1 MNSDYPP
8 TPRLTEHARE
18 RCRQMQIGTKTVKQ
32 IIRNPSVI
40 RDAVSG
46 QTCAP
51 EDHRVIVSSVR
62 FPDYQVVYCPTK
74 MLVVTV
80 RYTDASRYAQH
91 YVVVS

>member
-1 MNSDYPP
+1 MG
-8 TPRLTEHARE
+8 
-18 RCRQMQIGTKTVKQ
+18 IGTKVVKQ

-51 EDHRVIVSSVR
+51 EDHRVIVSSTMH
-62 FPDYQVVYCPTK
+62 PDYQVVYCPTK

-80 RYTDASRYAQH
+80 RYVDASRYTQH